1 MKDIE
6 LSLNDLDD
14 VNGGTAG
21 GSVMNSGS
29 FQSNTG
35 TGLNI
40 RVDWSAVRGVMGE
53 KTLEIQ
59 VSTLSYSL

>member
-21 GSVMNSGS
+21 GSVLNSGS

-40 RVDWSAVRGVMGE
+40 RVDIFPVER
-53 KTLEIQ
+53 
-59 VSTLSYSL
+59 Y